1 VAINRLNPNYPDAGL
16 VQLVPTSIAVGS
28 GSGSV
33 DGNGAVIFSGS
44 SSVSLNGCFS
54 ATYDNYRI
62 SFANMSNTASA
73 NIQLR
78 FRVSG
83 SDNTS
88 SNYRYAGNQTG
99 TDGSSGIAGAITTF
113 IRIGYHTTGQR
124 NFITGVD
131 IINPFLTINTG
142 TWNSN
147 FDGSGANSYATMT
160 TGMFNGDT
168 SFDGFTVFPASGNF
182 SGTIRVYGYRN

>member
-1 VAINRLNPNYPDAGL
+1 VAINRLNPDYPDAGL

>member
-1 VAINRLNPNYPDAGL
+1 MAINRLNPDYPDAGL